1 MKRVIIDSQ
10 SNSSFRGDPA
20 EQAYDQRGGLCQVG
34 REGIVVTTSQ
44 IDPAYLAY
52 WEGIGFE
59 LPTLIEAGPFEP
71 TLTLSELSARK
82 PAVQKRIRD
91 VLDGDSARLEFFCIE
106 ESERAVAAILN
117 GIPPFCN
124 FDFAIPFSRKPA
136 FKRWFDEIGLMTPL
150 WHEGRNV
157 EDLERIGKVQKLIS
171 PGTPVI
177 NIDHHVTND
186 FFGDINLVEP
196 KASSTAE
203 VLYLL
208 FKEAGHA
215 LTKDLAFNLYV
226 GLMTD
231 TGSFR
236 FENTTARTHA
246 ICADLMR
253 FNFSITDIYRKVY
266 ASIPYKDLKEFTKL
280 ISRFDVLYGGRV
292 VCVELSRAILAKFSK
307 QFDLRDTIFQFL
319 RAMHGVDVFVIF
331 TEDGAKKTRINLRSS
346 SKFDVA
352 KLASDFSGGGHKRA
366 SGCSIDKGMK
376 AARNIFL
383 GRIGKLL
390 RA

>member
-1 MKRVIIDSQ
+1 MTTRERVLSALRKHK
-10 SNSSFRGDPA
+10 SFLVSTHVNPDPDA
-20 EQAYDQRGGLCQVG
+20 LG
-34 REGIVVTTSQ
+34 
-44 IDPAYLAY
+44 
-52 WEGIGFE
+52 
-59 LPTLIEAGPFEP
+59 
-71 TLTLSELSARK
+71 SELSMAIYLRALGK
-82 PAVQKRIRD
+82 TVHIVNEEPAPQRLAFLPQVRQVKGYAKDHDVACDAAI
-91 VLDGDSARLEFFCIE
+91 VLDCGELD
-106 ESERAVAAILN
+106 
-117 GIPPFCN
+117 
-124 FDFAIPFSRKPA
+124 
-136 FKRWFDEIGLMTPL
+136 
-150 WHEGRNV
+150 
-157 EDLERIGKVQKLIS
+157 RIGKVQKLIS
-171 PGTPVI
+171 SDTFVI

-203 VLYLL
+203 VLYML

-236 FENTTARTHA
+236 FENTTARTHT

-253 FNFSITDIYRKVY
+253 FGFSVTDIYRKVY

-280 ISRFDVLYGGRV
+280 ISRFDVLYSGRV
-292 VCVELSRAILAKFSK
+292 VCIELSRAILARFSK

-331 TEDGAKKTRINLRSS
+331 TEVGSMRTRINLRSS

-366 SGCSIDKGMK
+366 SGCVIEKGMK
-376 AARNIFL
+376 EARKIFL
-383 GRIGKLL
+383 NRIGKLL

>member
-1 MKRVIIDSQ
+1 MTTREKVLSALRKHK
-10 SNSSFRGDPA
+10 SFLVSTHVNPDPDA
-20 EQAYDQRGGLCQVG
+20 LG
-34 REGIVVTTSQ
+34 
-44 IDPAYLAY
+44 
-52 WEGIGFE
+52 
-59 LPTLIEAGPFEP
+59 
-71 TLTLSELSARK
+71 SELSMAIYLRALGKEVHIVNEEPAPQRLAFLPRARQVRGYAK
-82 PAVQKRIRD
+82 D
-91 VLDGDSARLEFFCIE
+91 LDIACD
-106 ESERAVAAILN
+106 AAIILDC
-117 GIPPFCN
+117 GEL
-124 FDFAIPFSRKPA
+124 D
-136 FKRWFDEIGLMTPL
+136 
-150 WHEGRNV
+150 
-157 EDLERIGKVQKLIS
+157 RIGKAQKLIS
-171 PGTPVI
+171 SGMFVI

-196 KASSTAE
+196 RASSTAE
-203 VLYLL
+203 VLYALL
-208 FKEAGHA
+208 KESGHA

-246 ICADLMR
+246 ICAELMR
-253 FNFSITDIYRKVY
+253 FNFSVTDIYRRVY

-280 ISRFDVLYGGRV
+280 ISRFDVLYSGRV
-292 VCVELSRAILAKFSK
+292 VCVELSRKILARFSE

-331 TEDGAKKTRINLRSS
+331 TEAEARKTRINLRSS

-366 SGCSIDKGMK
+366 SGCTIDKGMK
-376 AARNIFL
+376 EARQIFL

>member
-1 MKRVIIDSQ
+1 MTTREKVLSALRKHK
-10 SNSSFRGDPA
+10 SFLLSTHVNPDPDA
-20 EQAYDQRGGLCQVG
+20 LG
-34 REGIVVTTSQ
+34 
-44 IDPAYLAY
+44 
-52 WEGIGFE
+52 
-59 LPTLIEAGPFEP
+59 
-71 TLTLSELSARK
+71 SELSMAIFLRAMGKTVHIVNEEPAPQRLAFLPQARLVK
-82 PAVQKRIRD
+82 GYAQSRNVVCDAAI
-91 VLDGDSARLEFFCIE
+91 VLDCGELD
-106 ESERAVAAILN
+106 
-117 GIPPFCN
+117 
-124 FDFAIPFSRKPA
+124 
-136 FKRWFDEIGLMTPL
+136 
-150 WHEGRNV
+150 
-157 EDLERIGKVQKLIS
+157 RIGKVQKLIA
-171 PGTPVI
+171 PETFVI

-186 FFGDINLVEP
+186 FFGDINLVEH

-253 FNFSITDIYRKVY
+253 FDFSVTDIYRRVY

-292 VCVELSRAILAKFSK
+292 VCIELSRKILSRFSE

-331 TEDGAKKTRINLRSS
+331 TEVGPKKTRINLRSS

-352 KLASDFSGGGHKRA
+352 KLASEFQGGGHKRA

-376 AARNIFL
+376 AAREIFL

-390 RA
+390 RT

>member
-1 MKRVIIDSQ
+1 MTKQEKVLGAIRKYKTFLISTHV
-10 SNSSFRGDPA
+10 NPDPDA
-20 EQAYDQRGGLCQVG
+20 LG
-34 REGIVVTTSQ
+34 
-44 IDPAYLAY
+44 
-52 WEGIGFE
+52 
-59 LPTLIEAGPFEP
+59 
-71 TLTLSELSARK
+71 SELSTAIYLHALGK
-82 PAVQKRIRD
+82 KVHIVNEEPAPQ
-91 VLDGDSARLEFFCIE
+91 RLVFLPQAHQVKGYAKDMDIACE
-106 ESERAVAAILN
+106 AAIILDC
-117 GIPPFCN
+117 GEL
-124 FDFAIPFSRKPA
+124 D
-136 FKRWFDEIGLMTPL
+136 
-150 WHEGRNV
+150 
-157 EDLERIGKVQKLIS
+157 RIGKVQKLIS
-171 PGTPVI
+171 SGTFVI

-186 FFGDINLVEP
+186 FFGDVNLVEP
-196 KASSTAE
+196 RASSTAE
-203 VLYLL
+203 VLYAL
-208 FKEAGHA
+208 FKESGHA

-253 FNFSITDIYRKVY
+253 FNFSVTDIYRRVY

-280 ISRFDVLYGGRV
+280 ISRFDVLYSGRV
-292 VCVELSRAILAKFSK
+292 VCIELSRKILARFSE

-331 TEDGAKKTRINLRSS
+331 TEVGPRKTRINLRSS

-366 SGCSIDKGMK
+366 SGCTIDKGMK
-376 AARNIFL
+376 DARQIFL

>member
-1 MKRVIIDSQ
+1 MTTREKVLSALRKHK
-10 SNSSFRGDPA
+10 SFLISTHVNPDPDA
-20 EQAYDQRGGLCQVG
+20 LG
-34 REGIVVTTSQ
+34 
-44 IDPAYLAY
+44 
-52 WEGIGFE
+52 
-59 LPTLIEAGPFEP
+59 
-71 TLTLSELSARK
+71 SELSMSIFLRALGKNVHIVNEEPAPQRLAFLPQARWIK
-82 PAVQKRIRD
+82 GYAQSRNIVCD
-91 VLDGDSARLEFFCIE
+91 
-106 ESERAVAAILN
+106 AAIILDC
-117 GIPPFCN
+117 GEL
-124 FDFAIPFSRKPA
+124 D
-136 FKRWFDEIGLMTPL
+136 
-150 WHEGRNV
+150 
-157 EDLERIGKVQKLIS
+157 RIGKVQKLIS
-171 PGTPVI
+171 ADTFVI

-186 FFGDINLVEP
+186 SFGDLNLVEP
-196 KASSTAE
+196 KASSTVE

-236 FENTTARTHA
+236 FENTTAQTHA

-253 FNFSITDIYRKVY
+253 FGFSVTDIYRKVY

-280 ISRFDVLYGGRV
+280 ISYFDVFYGGRV
-292 VCVELSRAILAKFSK
+292 VCVELSRKILARFSE

-331 TEDGAKKTRINLRSS
+331 TEVGHEKTRINLRSS

-376 AARNIFL
+376 EARQIFL

>member
-1 MKRVIIDSQ
+1 MTTREKVLSALRKHK
-10 SNSSFRGDPA
+10 SFLVSTHVNPDPDA
-20 EQAYDQRGGLCQVG
+20 LG
-34 REGIVVTTSQ
+34 
-44 IDPAYLAY
+44 
-52 WEGIGFE
+52 
-59 LPTLIEAGPFEP
+59 
-71 TLTLSELSARK
+71 SELSTAIFLRALGKEVHIVNEEPAPQRLAFLPRARWINGYARSRH
-82 PAVQKRIRD
+82 PACD
-91 VLDGDSARLEFFCIE
+91 
-106 ESERAVAAILN
+106 AAIILDC
-117 GIPPFCN
+117 GEL
-124 FDFAIPFSRKPA
+124 D
-136 FKRWFDEIGLMTPL
+136 
-150 WHEGRNV
+150 
-157 EDLERIGKVQKLIS
+157 RIGKVQKLIS

>member
-1 MKRVIIDSQ
+1 MTTREKVLSALRKHK
-10 SNSSFRGDPA
+10 SFLISTHVNPDPDA
-20 EQAYDQRGGLCQVG
+20 LG
-34 REGIVVTTSQ
+34 
-44 IDPAYLAY
+44 
-52 WEGIGFE
+52 
-59 LPTLIEAGPFEP
+59 
-71 TLTLSELSARK
+71 SELSMSIFLRALGKNVHIVNEEPAPQRLAFLPQARWIK
-82 PAVQKRIRD
+82 GYAQSRNIVCD
-91 VLDGDSARLEFFCIE
+91 
-106 ESERAVAAILN
+106 AAIILDC
-117 GIPPFCN
+117 GEL
-124 FDFAIPFSRKPA
+124 D
-136 FKRWFDEIGLMTPL
+136 
-150 WHEGRNV
+150 
-157 EDLERIGKVQKLIS
+157 RIGKVQKLIS
-171 PGTPVI
+171 ADTFVI

-186 FFGDINLVEP
+186 SFGDLNLVEP
-196 KASSTAE
+196 KASSTVE

-236 FENTTARTHA
+236 FENTTAQTHA

-253 FNFSITDIYRKVY
+253 FGFSVTDIYRKVY

-280 ISRFDVLYGGRV
+280 ISYFDVFYGGRV
-292 VCVELSRAILAKFSK
+292 VCVELSRKILARFSE

-331 TEDGAKKTRINLRSS
+331 TEVGHKKTRINLRSS

-376 AARNIFL
+376 EARQIFL

>member
-1 MKRVIIDSQ
+1 MTTREKVLSALRKHK
-10 SNSSFRGDPA
+10 SFLISTHVNPDPDA
-20 EQAYDQRGGLCQVG
+20 LG
-34 REGIVVTTSQ
+34 
-44 IDPAYLAY
+44 
-52 WEGIGFE
+52 
-59 LPTLIEAGPFEP
+59 
-71 TLTLSELSARK
+71 SELSMAIFLRALGKNAHIVNEEPAPQRLAFLPQAR
-82 PAVQKRIRD
+82 RIKGYAKSRNVVCD
-91 VLDGDSARLEFFCIE
+91 
-106 ESERAVAAILN
+106 AAIILDC
-117 GIPPFCN
+117 G
-124 FDFAIPFSRKPA
+124 
-136 FKRWFDEIGLMTPL
+136 ELG
-150 WHEGRNV
+150 
-157 EDLERIGKVQKLIS
+157 RIGKVQKLIS
-171 PGTPVI
+171 PGAFVI

-196 KASSTAE
+196 KASSTVE
-203 VLYLL
+203 VLYFL

-215 LTKDLAFNLYV
+215 LTRDLAFNLYV

-236 FENTTARTHA
+236 FENTTAQTHA

-253 FNFSITDIYRKVY
+253 FGFSVTDIYRRVY

-280 ISRFDVLYGGRV
+280 ISRFDVFYGGRV
-292 VCVELSRAILAKFSK
+292 VCVELSRKILARFSE

-331 TEDGAKKTRINLRSS
+331 TEVGPEKTRINLRSS

-376 AARNIFL
+376 EARQIFL
-383 GRIGKLL
+383 GRTGKLL

>member
-1 MKRVIIDSQ
+1 MTTWEKVLSALRKHK
-10 SNSSFRGDPA
+10 SFLVSTHVNPDPDA
-20 EQAYDQRGGLCQVG
+20 LG
-34 REGIVVTTSQ
+34 
-44 IDPAYLAY
+44 
-52 WEGIGFE
+52 
-59 LPTLIEAGPFEP
+59 
-71 TLTLSELSARK
+71 SELSMASYLRALGKRVHIFNEEPAPQRLAFLPQARQVK
-82 PAVQKRIRD
+82 GYAKNRD
-91 VLDGDSARLEFFCIE
+91 VACCD
-106 ESERAVAAILN
+106 AAIILDC
-117 GIPPFCN
+117 GEL
-124 FDFAIPFSRKPA
+124 D
-136 FKRWFDEIGLMTPL
+136 
-150 WHEGRNV
+150 
-157 EDLERIGKVQKLIS
+157 RIGKVQNLIS
-171 PGTPVI
+171 PETFII

-246 ICADLMR
+246 ICAELMK
-253 FNFSITDIYRKVY
+253 FGFSVTDIYRKVY

-292 VCVELSRAILAKFSK
+292 VCVELSRAILTRFSK

-331 TEDGAKKTRINLRSS
+331 TEAGAKKTRINLRSS

-366 SGCSIDKGMK
+366 SGCTIDKGMK
-376 AARNIFL
+376 EARQVFL
-383 GRIGKLL
+383 GQIGKLL

>member
-1 MKRVIIDSQ
+1 MTTREKVLSALRKHK
-10 SNSSFRGDPA
+10 SFLVSTHVNPDPDA
-20 EQAYDQRGGLCQVG
+20 LG
-34 REGIVVTTSQ
+34 
-44 IDPAYLAY
+44 
-52 WEGIGFE
+52 
-59 LPTLIEAGPFEP
+59 
-71 TLTLSELSARK
+71 SELSLAIFLRAMGKNVHIVNEEPAPRRLAFLPQAR
-82 PAVQKRIRD
+82 RIKGCAKSRNIVCD
-91 VLDGDSARLEFFCIE
+91 
-106 ESERAVAAILN
+106 AAIILDC
-117 GIPPFCN
+117 GEL
-124 FDFAIPFSRKPA
+124 DR
-136 FKRWFDEIGLMTPL
+136 
-150 WHEGRNV
+150 V
-157 EDLERIGKVQKLIS
+157 GKAQKLIS
-171 PGTPVI
+171 KEMFVI

-186 FFGDINLVEP
+186 FFGDLNLVEP

-203 VLYLL
+203 VLYSL

-253 FNFSITDIYRKVY
+253 FGFSVTDIYRKVY

-280 ISRFDVLYGGRV
+280 ISRFDVLYSGRV
-292 VCVELSRAILAKFSK
+292 VCIELSRAILARFSK

-319 RAMHGVDVFVIF
+319 RAMHGVDIFVIF
-331 TEDGAKKTRINLRSS
+331 TEVGSRRTRINLRSS

-366 SGCSIDKGMK
+366 SGCVIEEGMK
-376 AARNIFL
+376 EARKVFL
-383 GRIGKLL
+383 ARIGKLL

>member
-1 MKRVIIDSQ
+1 MTTRKKVLDALRKHK
-10 SNSSFRGDPA
+10 SFLISTHVNPDPDA
-20 EQAYDQRGGLCQVG
+20 LG
-34 REGIVVTTSQ
+34 
-44 IDPAYLAY
+44 
-52 WEGIGFE
+52 
-59 LPTLIEAGPFEP
+59 
-71 TLTLSELSARK
+71 SELSMAIYLRALGKDVHIVNEEPAPQRLAFLPQARQVRGYAK
-82 PAVQKRIRD
+82 SRD
-91 VLDGDSARLEFFCIE
+91 IACD
-106 ESERAVAAILN
+106 AAIILDC
-117 GIPPFCN
+117 GEL
-124 FDFAIPFSRKPA
+124 D
-136 FKRWFDEIGLMTPL
+136 
-150 WHEGRNV
+150 
-157 EDLERIGKVQKLIS
+157 RIGKVQKLIS
-171 PGTPVI
+171 SGTFVV

-203 VLYLL
+203 VLYAL
-208 FKEAGHA
+208 FKESGHA

-226 GLMTD
+226 GVMTD

-253 FNFSITDIYRKVY
+253 FGFSVTDIYRKVY

-280 ISRFDVLYGGRV
+280 ISRFDVLYSGRV
-292 VCVELSRAILAKFSK
+292 VCIELSRTILARFSK

-331 TEDGAKKTRINLRSS
+331 TEVGARKTRINLRSS

-352 KLASDFSGGGHKRA
+352 KLASVFSGGGHKRA
-366 SGCSIDKGMK
+366 SGCTIDKGMK
-376 AARNIFL
+376 EARQTFL